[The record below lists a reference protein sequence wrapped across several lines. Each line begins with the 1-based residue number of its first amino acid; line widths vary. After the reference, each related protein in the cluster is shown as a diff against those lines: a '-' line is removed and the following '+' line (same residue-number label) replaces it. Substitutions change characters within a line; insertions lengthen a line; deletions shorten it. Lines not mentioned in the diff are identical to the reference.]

1 MTLEATSPRLPP
13 KIDSQESFLHACN
26 RRGRDIVC
34 KTTVYP
40 LVMRDDATHQ
50 GHESTK
56 SRKAWRDLFRVF
68 VFSWQI
74 LANWRGQAAGVRCR
88 GS

>member
-40 LVMRDDATHQ
+40 LVMRDDVRPRGVIVLMDEMPADTPVD
-50 GHESTK
+50 ESGDGANRTK
-56 SRKAWRDLFRVF
+56 DTKAAEKPTTKR
-68 VFSWQI
+68 
-74 LANWRGQAAGVRCR
+74 
-88 GS
+88 